1 MRFGDAISADRNSPA
16 ARPERGESGEGAQP
30 TIAGRG
36 PREQSVR
43 WASARLWLAS
53 LVLAVPAAWPY
64 VLHFL
69 DSTRGMATGF
79 IGIDMPVYMASAR
92 EHFDAG
98 GLTYGNPSSPFY
110 DTPAIYFQPMTL
122 FLGLIWRLTGVDPGL
137 IFVGFGA
144 VAAVVCVRVAVALYQ
159 ELVGLE
165 SWVQW
170 AGLLMFV
177 WGGGAL
183 ALAGLAYNTVTG
195 DTSGPLLRF
204 DPGGGWWFL
213 NLGRN
218 LVFPTEALYHALF
231 LGCILALVRRRLG
244 AALLLAAVVA
254 ISHPFTGVQLLLI
267 LTVWCFLE
275 WFFLRSVAVPGSFV
289 LGCGALLAAHLIYYL
304 LFLNLF
310 PEHRVLMEQWAQ
322 PWVYHAANFVPAYLL
337 VGGLALWRMRRLG
350 LARDVL
356 GTSGNR
362 LLLMWFAVSFVL
374 ANHEFAI
381 EPLQPAHFTRGY
393 VWMPLF
399 LLGAPVLVGLM
410 AALGSRR
417 RRVLGTLS
425 AAAIVGL
432 FLADN
437 AVWMATRTAPI
448 GVYMTADQRELFTW
462 LDAPEHRGAVV
473 LAEHNLIG
481 YLTTVYTPLRAWQG
495 HLFNTPYGHQRRLE
509 AKAFFQDGVFL
520 DEWRGIRLMIVY
532 DNDDPIE
539 PGGDVPADL
548 EAATRFRNDRFT
560 VVEVDP
566 GGARAAPRDWVGPE
580 GGPPARR

>member
-1 MRFGDAISADRNSPA
+1 MRSRDTVPAERTPPA
-16 ARPERGESGEGAQP
+16 ARPGSGAGAAQ
-30 TIAGRG
+30 TAAGG
-36 PREQSVR
+36 GGREQSLR

-53 LVLAVPAAWPY
+53 LALVVPAAWPY

-69 DSTRGMATGF
+69 DSSRGMATGF

-98 GLTYGNPSSPFY
+98 GLAYGNPSSPFY

-122 FLGLIWRLTGVDPGL
+122 LLGLIWRFTGLDPGL
-137 IFVGFGA
+137 VFVGFGLI
-144 VAAVVCVRVAVALYQ
+144 AAVVCVRVAVALYRQ
-159 ELVGLE
+159 LVGLE
-165 SWVQW
+165 SWVHW

-183 ALAGLAYNTVTG
+183 VLAGLAYNTVAG
-195 DTSGPLLRF
+195 DPSGSLLRF

-231 LGCILALVRRRLG
+231 LGCILALFRRRFG
-244 AALLLAAVVA
+244 VALLMAAVVA

-267 LTVWCFLE
+267 LTVWCGLE
-275 WFFLRSVAVPGSFV
+275 WFFLRSDALPRSFV
-289 LGCGALLAAHLIYYL
+289 LGCGALFTAHLGYYL
-304 LFLNLF
+304 LFLSRF
-310 PEHRVLMEQWAQ
+310 PEHRALMEQWAQ

-337 VGGLALWRMRRLG
+337 VGGLALWRMRRIG

-381 EPLQPAHFTRGY
+381 KPLQPAHFTRGY

-399 LLGAPVLVGLM
+399 LLGAPVLMGLL
-410 AALGSRR
+410 ATLWSSR
-417 RRVLGTLS
+417 RRVLGALS
-425 AAAIVGL
+425 AATIVGL

-437 AVWMATRTAPI
+437 AVWLAARTAPI
-448 GVYMTADQRELFTW
+448 GVYMTTQQRELFTW
-462 LDAPEHRGAVV
+462 MDATEHRGAVV
-473 LAEHNLIG
+473 LAEHNIIG

-495 HLFNTPYGHQRRLE
+495 HLFNTPHGHQRRLE
-509 AKAFFQDGVFL
+509 ARAFFQDGVFL
-520 DEWRGIRLMIVY
+520 DDWRGIRLLIVY
-532 DNDDPIE
+532 DNEDPVE
-539 PGGDVPADL
+539 PGRDVPADL

-560 VVEVDP
+560 VVEVNP
-566 GGARAAPRDWVGPE
+566 GGA
-580 GGPPARR
+580 PARFRGVGQAHGEDHSRGGDQ